1 MKSANSTYYVT
12 VIEDTETNQ
21 IIGAASL
28 IFERKFIR
36 ECAAVSDLTNYSII
50 KHDYKRLL
58 LFPER
63 YHRRSGCLRPVQ
75 RTAAGEIVRL
85 SITT

>member
-36 ECAAVSDLTNYSII
+36 ECAAVSDLTQTII
-50 KHDYKRLL
+50 KYSYKSL
-58 LFPER
+58 
-63 YHRRSGCLRPVQ
+63 
-75 RTAAGEIVRL
+75 I
-85 SITT
+85 